1 MFNSFLSRIKNG
13 PALVFGSLKVFINDK
28 NIPVKQNKWMIIE
41 DDTSE
46 VTLSIM
52 STTYSNEIFWET

>member
-1 MFNSFLSRIKNG
+1 MNFIQNKNEDQ
-13 PALVFGSLKVFINDK
+13 ALVFGSLKVFINDK

-52 STTYSNEIFWET
+52 STTYSNEIFCET